1 MDYVALV
8 ILLAVMQYFFFLSMV
23 GKARGEYS
31 IKAPATTGHDM
42 FERIYRVQQNT
53 LEQLVIF
60 IPSIYLFGHYI
71 HALAA
76 AAIGVFFLL
85 GRMVYYKSYI
95 ADPATRGTGMMI
107 GFIAYVILMIGA
119 LIGIILKL
127 V

>member
-60 IPSIYLFGHYI
+60 IPSI
-71 HALAA
+71 
-76 AAIGVFFLL
+76 VSSNPFF
-85 GRMVYYKSYI
+85 R
-95 ADPATRGTGMMI
+95 
-107 GFIAYVILMIGA
+107 F
-119 LIGIILKL
+119 
-127 V
+127 

>member
-8 ILLAVMQYFFFLSMV
+8 ILLAVMQYFFFVMMV

-31 IKAPATTGHDM
+31 ISAPATTGHDM

-53 LEQLVIF
+53 LEQLIIF
-60 IPSIYLFGHYI
+60 LPSIYLFAHYI

-76 AAIGVFFLL
+76 AGIGVFFLL
-85 GRMVYYKSYI
+85 GRMIYYKSYI